1 MTIFYSVLGNLPAIF
16 QLTFPSTIDKKTLA
30 FKEQR
35 SLQRAETYRRIPV
48 TLDAK
53 EIEVESYGGKTEEI
67 VSRDNTRSGIQ
78 NPIESSQFVEQSRS
92 LSVLFLLFFLFFSLS
107 PKSIASEYRADD
119 TFFEIPR
126 RRAYRILRRRNSRA
140 KLSRREFQPKIQ
152 ELRTPVYAMLPV

>member
-1 MTIFYSVLGNLPAIF
+1 MTIFYFVLGNLPAIF

-53 EIEVESYGGKTEEI
+53 EIEFESYGGKTEEI

-78 NPIESSQFVEQSRS
+78 NPIESSQFVERSRS
-92 LSVLFLLFFLFFSLS
+92 LSVLFLFFFFFSPS

-152 ELRTPVYAMLPV
+152 ELRIPVYAMLPV

>member
-1 MTIFYSVLGNLPAIF
+1 MTIFYFVLGNLPAIF

-53 EIEVESYGGKTEEI
+53 EIEFENYGGKTEEI

-78 NPIESSQFVEQSRS
+78 NPIESSQFVERSRS
-92 LSVLFLLFFLFFSLS
+92 LSVLFLFFFFSLS

-152 ELRTPVYAMLPV
+152 ELRIPVYAMLPV